1 MEEVTYKIT
10 LADGTEIKDLK
21 LNGNNYISKAEL
33 TEETFDGN
41 LSSVTITGS
50 DGSEKTLGESKLVQI
65 MEHDGEYWFIL
76 QEYSQDELTKMKN
89 RADIEYIAAMASID
103 LD

>member
-21 LNGNNYISKAEL
+21 LNGNNYISKTEL
-33 TEETFDGN
+33 TEETFDDN
-41 LSSVTITGS
+41 LSGVAITGS

-65 MEHDGEYWFIL
+65 MEYDGEYWFIL